1 MQTKR
6 IFLSRGLY
14 IAVTLQLFAYFY
26 PHMDTSM
33 FFYEPLKYFGSADFL
48 YFYLMP
54 RELGLVHVLLPLV
67 AVLPSATFAAEDAHM
82 GFLNY
87 QLYRSGEKKYM
98 RLQIQSALLGSVFAS
113 LAGSMLYVAF
123 IALASPMSG
132 DHVLESW
139 RQIIKQS
146 AYAPLLYANGWPIV
160 LDSVFRFALA
170 AAVWSMVGVGLTA
183 LTQNAGLGLV
193 LTLAIAYQSN
203 AVLQMNPA
211 LIYWSQR
218 SLVAINIAYIDS
230 LWANT
235 IRQLIYF
242 LIGITT
248 ALIGLKILMTR
259 R

>member
-1 MQTKR
+1 
-6 IFLSRGLY
+6 
-14 IAVTLQLFAYFY
+14 
-26 PHMDTSM
+26 
-33 FFYEPLKYFGSADFL
+33 
-48 YFYLMP
+48 
-54 RELGLVHVLLPLV
+54 
-67 AVLPSATFAAEDAHM
+67 M